1 MNNKKSSI
9 AKAHNKGNRGN
20 LSLYDKKK
28 KIYQTPTTNSGLNDR
43 FTFEIKRRV
52 SRNTASVHCSG
63 VPSGC
68 SDSKCIH
75 TFMSMCIHAWMHK
88 YMYIGMF
95 LKLGDLSEIYE
106 TIIVY
111 NVRVQII
118 HWKEH
123 TGKLSLLNIRSIES
137 QFYSYRQVLQKI
149 EILHT
154 FNGILFNHKSEI
166 NIAIC
171 YK

>member
-1 MNNKKSSI
+1 MNNKKSCI

-28 KIYQTPTTNSGLNDR
+28 KIYQTPTANSGLNGR

-52 SRNTASVHCSG
+52 SRNTTSVHCSG

-68 SDSKCIH
+68 SDSKCKH
-75 TFMSMCIHAWMHK
+75 TFMPMCIHTWMHK

-95 LKLGDLSEIYE
+95 LILGDLSEIYE

-111 NVRVQII
+111 SVRVQII
-118 HWKEH
+118 NWKEY
-123 TGKLSLLNIRSIES
+123 TGKLSLLNTRSIET
-137 QFYSYRQVLQKI
+137 QFYSYRQVLWKI